1 MNDHATYRLAGEF
14 KRTVTTSP
22 RDLWISVKLAY
33 VHELSLSLWVIMF
46 PFYSSSFAGFL
57 FVRCGLLA
65 KPGLA
70 GVDDGKPESTDRVGF
85 SCLVRSDTDVVLMSR
100 DFRDVT

>member
-46 PFYSSSFAGFL
+46 PFYSSSFAGTFL
-57 FVRCGLLA
+57 ARCGLPV
-65 KPGLA
+65 KPGFA
-70 GVDDGKPESTDRVGF
+70 GVDDGKPESTDCAGF
-85 SCLVRSDTDVVLMSR
+85 LCLARSGTDAVSMSR
-100 DFRDVT
+100 DC